1 MKSQDAGI
9 WPGNIGAA
17 NPPARKPA
25 PPKPTPPKPT
35 PAKPEIIQTAAAAKA
50 AATTAVAAT
59 ADANRDHATTR
70 VPNAKTIR
78 PDREHP
84 PDDSVKAAPHSG
96 QVYLPNYNPHQP
108 LILTWQV
115 LGPALDQVL
124 FTTSKIAPPGTWWP
138 DLAFCLKQ
146 IIPTSIP
153 PNQVRSYGFYCCP
166 EHNKQTVC
174 GGPASHYCAK
184 WSCVS
189 SNDGDWKWDSEYTH
203 DRATF
208 SFENSGPGRYVIME
222 PYKRSDCRSAD
233 LDRIRI
239 KFTDAGKNYDTQAW
253 MRGMRWGV
261 VFNNY
266 NNKPGSSVM
275 VRLSL
280 SSPPAQ
286 PVGPNVLA
294 KEPPSTSNTP
304 IPPDTENRLFSLI
317 QGAFLVLNRTN
328 PNVTQSCWLC
338 YASSPPYY
346 EGIAQTRGY
355 NKTTDSSQCPW
366 GENRKLTL
374 TAVSGSGLCLGQ
386 VPHDKQ
392 HLCNQT
398 QIVQPTEGN
407 QYLVPPLDTAWACN
421 TGLTPCVS
429 TSVFNTSKDYCIL
442 VQLVP
447 RLLYHDDSSFIDE
460 FDHRGRW
467 KREPITLTFAV
478 LMGLG
483 IAAGVG
489 TGAAA
494 LIQTPQY
501 YEELRAAMDTDLR
514 SIEQSITKLEESL
527 TSLSE
532 VVLQNRR
539 GLDLLFLKEG
549 GLCAALKEECCFYV
563 DHSGVIKDSMAKLRE
578 RLDIRK
584 KEREDRQGWFESWFN
599 KSPWLTTLL
608 STLVG
613 PIIILM
619 LLLTFG
625 PCIINRLVTFIK
637 ERVSAVQ
644 VLVLRQ
650 QYQELQWDEQW
661 L

>member
-1 MKSQDAGI
+1 MKTTPGWWQLLIILLSFACAAEVGSQDAGI
-9 WPGNIGAA
+9 WPGHIGAVNPPRPAA
-17 NPPARKPA
+17 NPLRPVKKPTYG
-25 PPKPTPPKPT
+25 PPKPTPSSKIT
-35 PAKPEIIQTAAAAKA
+35 QAAAANAAKA
-50 AATTAVAAT
+50 ATIAVAT
-59 ADANRDHATTR
+59 APADINQGHATIR
-70 VPNAKTIR
+70 VPNAKTTR
-78 PDREHP
+78 PDHEHP
-84 PDDSVKAAPHSG
+84 PDNSIKTAPHSG
-96 QVYLPNYNPHQP
+96 PVYLSNYNPHQP
-108 LILTWQV
+108 LLQTWQV
-115 LGPALDQVL
+115 LGPDLDQVL

-138 DLAFCLKQ
+138 NLAFCLKQ

-153 PNQVRSYGFYCCP
+153 PNQIRSYGFYCCP
-166 EHNKQTVC
+166 EHNKQTIC

-208 SFENSGPGRYVIME
+208 SFENSGPGRYVIIE
-222 PYKRSDCRSAD
+222 PYRRLDCRPAD

-239 KFTDAGKNYDTQAW
+239 EFTDTGKNYDTQAW
-253 MRGMRWGV
+253 MRGMRWGI
-261 VFNNY
+261 VFNGY

-286 PVGPNVLA
+286 PIGPNVLA
-294 KEPPSTSNTP
+294 EEPPSTSNTP
-304 IPPDTENRLFSLI
+304 IPPDTKNRLFSLI

-398 QIVQPTEGN
+398 QTVQPMKDN
-407 QYLVPPLDTAWACN
+407 QYLIPPLDTAWACN

-494 LIQTPQY
+494 LIQTP
-501 YEELRAAMDTDLR
+501 
-514 SIEQSITKLEESL
+514 
-527 TSLSE
+527 
-532 VVLQNRR
+532 
-539 GLDLLFLKEG
+539 
-549 GLCAALKEECCFYV
+549 
-563 DHSGVIKDSMAKLRE
+563 
-578 RLDIRK
+578 
-584 KEREDRQGWFESWFN
+584 
-599 KSPWLTTLL
+599 
-608 STLVG
+608 
-613 PIIILM
+613 PIL
-619 LLLTFG
+619 
-625 PCIINRLVTFIK
+625 
-637 ERVSAVQ
+637 
-644 VLVLRQ
+644 
-650 QYQELQWDEQW
+650 
-661 L
+661 